1 MNSMTLYTETPP
13 VKLFL
18 LVAIPGIISMLA
30 SSLWGLFEGIMVAQY
45 AGKLAFAAVNLGLPI
60 IFINFCLADLI
71 GVGSSVSISIF
82 LGRKDEQ
89 AANNYFTC
97 ACIMIFLTGIF
108 MGLLLFFSAPFIVG
122 CMGASGELAELAIRY
137 IRIYAVL
144 SPFTTITFALD
155 NYLRI
160 CEKIKGSLLVN
171 VAMSIFIAIFLV
183 FFLVVLDWGVAGA
196 ALAVSL
202 GMLVCAA
209 GALLPFVLGRLRLK
223 FCKPRFS
230 VQMVKHIVGSG
241 SPIFLSN
248 VASRLTAVLINI
260 VLLKIGGATAVSVY
274 GVLVYVG
281 EVMQPILYG
290 VSDSLQPAIGYN
302 YGAGNMHRVR
312 SIGACVL
319 VSCGIVSLV
328 GAGVIFFC
336 SEAIALMF
344 IDSEETELFALCSY
358 ALKLFSI
365 TYLSRWF
372 GFVAQSFFVAI
383 DKAVPAAIL
392 SVMNAFVFPVL
403 ILLVLWPMGLDG
415 IWLNI
420 PLSSLL
426 VSVLAGIIFY
436 NLKNNIFSKT

>member
-1 MNSMTLYTETPP
+1 M
-13 VKLFL
+13 
-18 LVAIPGIISMLA
+18 
-30 SSLWGLFEGIMVAQY
+30 
-45 AGKLAFAAVNLGLPI
+45 
-60 IFINFCLADLI
+60 
-71 GVGSSVSISIF
+71 
-82 LGRKDEQ
+82 
-89 AANNYFTC
+89 
-97 ACIMIFLTGIF
+97 
-108 MGLLLFFSAPFIVG
+108 
-122 CMGASGELAELAIRY
+122 
-137 IRIYAVL
+137 
-144 SPFTTITFALD
+144 
-155 NYLRI
+155 
-160 CEKIKGSLLVN
+160 
-171 VAMSIFIAIFLV
+171 
-183 FFLVVLDWGVAGA
+183 
-196 ALAVSL
+196 
-202 GMLVCAA
+202 
-209 GALLPFVLGRLRLK
+209 
-223 FCKPRFS
+223 
-230 VQMVKHIVGSG
+230 
-241 SPIFLSN
+241 
-248 VASRLTAVLINI
+248 LINI
-260 VLLKIGGATAVSVY
+260 VLLKIGGPTAVSVY

-302 YGAGNMHRVR
+302 YGAGNMQRVR

-344 IDSEETELFALCSY
+344 IDAEETELFALCSY

-365 TYLSRWF
+365 TYLSRWL

-426 VSVLAGIIFY
+426 VSILAGIIFY
-436 NLKNNIFSKT
+436 NLKNNIFTKT